1 MLSFKLPGLKD
12 KDGFVLLDDMRGN
25 FSRSGL
31 ETSISEMLEPEPG
44 AVVRCILLG
53 IAHPP
58 LDVVESQEFSFFW
71 LRTLKHKHK
80 QKKNSKNFIEV
91 LL

>member
-12 KDGFVLLDDMRGN
+12 KDGFVLLDDMRGD

-44 AVVRCILLG
+44 AVVRCSLLG

-58 LDVVESQEFSFFW
+58 LDVVEV
-71 LRTLKHKHK
+71 
-80 QKKNSKNFIEV
+80 QKLPLFGFRALQAKKGCGV
-91 LL
+91 CTM